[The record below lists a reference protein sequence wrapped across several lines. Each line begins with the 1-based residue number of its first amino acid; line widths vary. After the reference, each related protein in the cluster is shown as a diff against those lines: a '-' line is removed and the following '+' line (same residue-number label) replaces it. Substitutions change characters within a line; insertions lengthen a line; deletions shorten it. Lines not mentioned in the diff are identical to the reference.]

1 MRKAA
6 VAAAFF
12 AAFCMLH
19 LNQPL
24 VSAEPHVTSP
34 ASSNLEFTF
43 NVDAVEV
50 NPDPITRRKLD
61 AIDLCRTSW
70 ALPSSHLEACYLSS
84 ALPTTHCIDSSSGSL
99 DHGLLNAFLISF
111 KMHKRLVLRPDDIF
125 FPLVD
130 AAATLVHKLGTS
142 AQFNLRLSCSYAMF
156 CRRRRP
162 AHFREPRRQ
171 KSAHS

>member
-12 AAFCMLH
+12 AVFCMLY

-24 VSAEPHVTSP
+24 VSGEPHVTLP
-34 ASSNLEFTF
+34 ASNNSEFTF

-50 NPDPITRRKLD
+50 SPDPITTRELD
-61 AIDLCRTSW
+61 AMDLCRTSW
-70 ALPSSHLEACYLSS
+70 AHSSSNLEACYLSS

-142 AQFNLRLSCSYAMF
+142 AIPHPIGHMTFFYLRSVLQVKT
-156 CRRRRP
+156 P
-162 AHFREPRRQ
+162 ATF
-171 KSAHS
+171 S